1 MNSRAKGYAYEA
13 ETARLWEAHGHR
25 VEQLQRN
32 RVGTGDHLITTPS
45 GLVLAEETKRRERLD
60 IPAWWR
66 DAVECTPPRAIT
78 VLTFRQ
84 SRRKSLSVIETDVL
98 AALLGGERKDGAH
111 HG

>member
-13 ETARLWEAHGHR
+13 ETARLWESLGHR

-32 RVGTGDHLITTPS
+32 RAHTGDHLITTPH
-45 GLVLAEETKRRERLD
+45 GVLLAEETKRRERLD

-66 DAVECTPPRAIT
+66 DAVACTPPDALT

-84 SRRKSLSVIETDVL
+84 SRRESLSVVRLADLVVL
-98 AALLGGERKDGAH
+98 LS
-111 HG
+111 